1 MKGKKKREATGLP
14 ELPEAKSRP
23 HEANPGGTE
32 GVDSAWPGGSANL
45 GELLNPEPEGNTTY
59 STKDLPSDALRVEF
73 VDPFGC
79 DKCVQAFEKQ
89 SLLNVHRGIAHRT
102 RAKY

>member
-1 MKGKKKREATGLP
+1 MKGKKKCEATGLP

-32 GVDSAWPGGSANL
+32 GVDSAWPGGSSNL

-59 STKDLPSDALRVEF
+59 STKDLPSDAPRVEF
-73 VDPFGC
+73 IDPFVC
-79 DKCVQAFEKQ
+79 DKCGQAFQ
-89 SLLNVHRGIAHRT
+89 RQALLNVHRRTAHRT
-102 RAKY
+102 RA